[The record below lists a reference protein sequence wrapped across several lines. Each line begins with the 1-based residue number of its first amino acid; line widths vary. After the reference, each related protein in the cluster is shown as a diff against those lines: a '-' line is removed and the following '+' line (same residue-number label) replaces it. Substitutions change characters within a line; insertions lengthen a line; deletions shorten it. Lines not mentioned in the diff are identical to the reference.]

1 MNKLVVFII
10 ALIITYHTNA
20 QEIKEHYDENM
31 MVSRVDFYSNGEL
44 KNTISLE
51 NPFNITSYDSI
62 AKGGGTI
69 RYHISSDDL
78 SKLGDVFFQE
88 LTLKSQAIKS
98 NSINTLVYINNVKVL
113 DQNFVLVRQSIA
125 AFGGNGPEVA
135 TSSEGKLYNSDGI
148 SVLEFNRSNKWIS
161 DIRITEN
168 KKFLICKKYSYAST
182 GGLYPGKRISY
193 DIYNLENNSM
203 IYSHIPEKSI
213 RSFPPTT
220 DHNYFIVIN
229 QLEKDLYEFLVLKPE
244 SQESFSKN
252 LTRKELYT
260 LKRYNVDGVVFI
272 TNSKNEQV
280 VKYSNSFVHKKWR

>member
-1 MNKLVVFII
+1 MNKIVVLILALVI
-10 ALIITYHTNA
+10 AYNAHA
-20 QEIKEHYDENM
+20 QEIKKHYDENK

-51 NPFNITSYDSI
+51 NPFDISSYDSI

-125 AFGGNGPEVA
+125 AMSGNGPEVA
-135 TSSEGKLYNSDGI
+135 TSSQGKLYNSDGI

-203 IYSHIPEKSI
+203 IYSYIPEKSI

-229 QLEKDLYEFLVLKPE
+229 QLEKDIYEFLVLKPE

-252 LTRKELYT
+252 LTRKELYSIKQYDT
-260 LKRYNVDGVVFI
+260 DGLVFI
-272 TNSKNEQV
+272 SSDKERKVLFEKDFTRKE
-280 VKYSNSFVHKKWR
+280 F